1 MKEIAMNEKIRGR
14 TRPKTNPASLS
25 IRTEIVDNYEDVSVE
40 AVALAPEAAESVVVG
55 PVTAEGATVES
66 AEATSVTV
74 SIAAAAGEPPPCW
87 KSPGASNSDE
97 GFDVSAWQLKT
108 YDLFNENV
116 AAIFDFLAAI
126 GQAKSLSDVIELNSR
141 FASERYSTLLRQT
154 NDIMELT
161 RLVRL
166 RAFPFVA

>member
-1 MKEIAMNEKIRGR
+1 MNEKIRGR

-25 IRTEIVDNYEDVSVE
+25 IHSEIVDDYGGMPVE
-40 AVALAPEAAESVVVG
+40 AVALASEAAESVAV
-55 PVTAEGATVES
+55 VTAEDVTVGP

-74 SIAAAAGEPPPCW
+74 SIAATASEPPPCL
-87 KSPGASNSDE
+87 KSPQAPNFDE

-116 AAIFDFLAAI
+116 AAFFNFLAAF
-126 GQAKSLSDVIELNSR
+126 GQVKSLSEVIELNSR
-141 FASERYSTLLRQT
+141 FASERYSKLLGQT
-154 NDIMELT
+154 NELMELT
-161 RLVRL
+161 CSVRL